1 MEGNQQVT
9 ARILLAEDVAA
20 DAELSMREFKR
31 AGMRVDWRVVDSP
44 EAFSAALFEF
54 DPEVIL
60 SDFSMCGFDGLAA
73 LQIARDLAPD
83 TPFVFVSGTLGEEH
97 AIRALKNGATD
108 YVLKTNLIRLPAAVT
123 RALRDAAERAA
134 RREMQVRFDT
144 LHERMHALFE
154 TLPDAVWS
162 IALPETKLI
171 YMSPA
176 ARVVLGH
183 SPEEFAAN
191 VELRRRIVHPADLG
205 RVEQAW
211 AALRAG
217 KRYEIE
223 YRIVLPDESVRWIQ
237 ERAQRV
243 CGADGAP
250 VRLDGI
256 ARDVTER
263 VGQRERL
270 ERLARIREL
279 LGTTN
284 AAIVRLRD
292 RGELFA
298 EFCRIAVD
306 VGGFLGGRVLDF
318 DAASGSLRV
327 AVATDGWG
335 ALGEIVEAYNRD
347 PQGSQSLLAEA
358 LRSGQ
363 PVVSNDLVADL
374 KDKRR
379 EWRLP
384 GAVRSLGYFPLF
396 IGKRVEGALVVV
408 AAERDVFD
416 EAEVKLLSELAA
428 NLSLALERGQ
438 QQQRIDYLAYYDI
451 LTGLPNRRLFYERLD
466 QALAGRDTAR
476 VALVTFDV
484 ERFKTINE
492 TFSLAAGDRVL
503 QHFTQRLVTFARDR
517 FVLGRLGA
525 NEFALLM
532 PRVGDSG
539 EVGRMLTLEA
549 SALLDSII
557 EFEGRELRIAVRAGV
572 AMCPDDGTDADTLLR
587 NAQAA
592 LRKAKAGSERYVFYA
607 PSLNARVAER
617 LELESKLRRAVER
630 FEFALHYQPK
640 VRLTDRR
647 VTGFEALLRWP
658 GAAPEMASPAQ
669 FVPVLEETGLIDR
682 LGPWLMREA
691 VKTYRGWRARGFVA
705 PRIAVNVSASQL
717 RSREYLMQV
726 CDAVGGSAED
736 CGLDLEITES
746 VLMESIDDSG
756 DKLRQVRELGVR
768 IALDDFGTGYSSLGY
783 LSRLPIDTLK
793 IDRTFISQMTEKAD
807 DASIVSAM
815 ISLGKALNL
824 TIVAEGVETEEQ
836 ARLLRLLRCHEM
848 QGFLFSRPV
857 PKEQLEYLLAPEL
870 V

>member
-1 MEGNQQVT
+1 MEGNSQV
-9 ARILLAEDVAA
+9 AVRIVLAEDVAA
-20 DAELSMREFKR
+20 DVELSVRELKR
-31 AGMRVDWRVVDSP
+31 AGMRVEWRVADSE
-44 EAFSAALFEF
+44 EALRRALLEF
-54 DPEVIL
+54 KPHVIL
-60 SDFSMCGFDGLAA
+60 SDFTMPQFDGMAA
-73 LQIARDLAPD
+73 LRLARELAPD
-83 TPFVFVSGTLGEEH
+83 TPFLFVSGTLGEEH
-97 AIRALKNGATD
+97 AIRALRNGATD
-108 YVLKTNLIRLPAAVT
+108 YVLKTNLIRLPAAVA
-123 RALRDAAERAA
+123 RALGDAAERAA
-134 RREMQVRFDT
+134 SIQVRAQLDA

-154 TLPDAVWS
+154 TLPDAIWS
-162 IALPETKLI
+162 ISLPDTRLI

-176 ARVVLGH
+176 AHGVLGR
-183 SPEEFAAN
+183 SPEEFAAS
-191 VELRRRIVHPADLG
+191 VELRRRIVHPGDLA
-205 RVEQAW
+205 RFEQAW

-217 KRYEIE
+217 EPYEIE
-223 YRIVLPDESVRWIQ
+223 YRVILPDDSVRWVH

-243 CGADGAP
+243 GDAEAMRADG
-250 VRLDGI
+250 I
-256 ARDVTER
+256 TRDITDR
-263 VGQRERL
+263 VAQRERFA
-270 ERLARIREL
+270 RLARIREL
-279 LGTTN
+279 LGATN

-292 RGELFA
+292 RNELFA
-298 EFCRIAVD
+298 EFCRIAID
-306 VGGFLGGRVLDF
+306 IGGFLGGRVVDF
-318 DAASGSLRV
+318 EAGTGRLRV
-327 AVATDGWG
+327 AVATDGWD
-335 ALGEIVEAYNRD
+335 ALARVVDAYNRD
-347 PQGSQSLLAEA
+347 PAGSPSLLAEA

-363 PVVSNDLVADL
+363 AVVSNDLAQDL
-374 KDKRR
+374 KGR
-379 EWRLP
+379 ERDWQPPR
-384 GAVRSLGYFPLF
+384 AVRSLGYFPLF
-396 IGKRVEGALVVV
+396 IGKRVEGALAVV
-408 AAERDVFD
+408 ASECDVFD
-416 EAEVKLLSELAA
+416 EAEVRLLTELAA

-466 QALAGRDTAR
+466 QALAVRDAAK
-476 VALVTFDV
+476 VALITFDV

-503 QHFTQRLVTFARDR
+503 QDFAQRLNHFAHDR

-539 EVGRMLTLEA
+539 EVGRLLSQEA
-549 SALLDSII
+549 ATLLDSII
-557 EFEGRELRIAVRAGV
+557 EYEGRELRLVVRAGV
-572 AMCPDDGTDADTLLR
+572 AMSPDDGTDADTLLR
-587 NAQAA
+587 NATAA
-592 LRKAKAGSERYVFYA
+592 LRKAKAGKERYVFYA

-617 LELESKLRRAVER
+617 LELESKLRRAVDR

-640 VRLTDRR
+640 VRLSDRR
-647 VTGFEALLRWP
+647 MTGVEALLRWP
-658 GAAPEMASPAQ
+658 GAAPEIASPAH
-669 FVPVLEETGLIDR
+669 FVPVLEETGLLDR

-691 VKTYRGWRARGFVA
+691 VKTYRGWRAKGFDA

-726 CDAVGGSAED
+726 CDAVSGGPDD

-746 VLMESIDDSG
+746 MLMESIDENR

-793 IDRTFISQMTEKAD
+793 IDRTFIRGMTEKAD

-848 QGFLFSRPV
+848 QGWLFSKAV
-857 PKEQLEYLLAPEL
+857 PKEQLEHLLAPE
-870 V
+870 VV

>member
-1 MEGNQQVT
+1 MEGNQQV
-9 ARILLAEDVAA
+9 AVRILLAEDVAS
-20 DAELSMREFKR
+20 DAELSARELKR
-31 AGMRVDWRVVDSP
+31 SGMRVDCRVVDS
-44 EAFSAALFEF
+44 EQAFRSALFEF
-54 DPEVIL
+54 DPQVIL
-60 SDFSMCGFDGLAA
+60 SDFSMPHFDGMTA
-73 LQIARDLAPD
+73 LHLARDLAPD
-83 TPFVFVSGTLGEEH
+83 VPFLFVSGSLGEDY
-97 AIRALKNGATD
+97 AIRALQNGAID

-123 RALRDAAERAA
+123 RALGDAGERAA
-134 RREMQVRFDT
+134 RREMQAQLDAMN
-144 LHERMHALFE
+144 ERMHALFE
-154 TLPDAVWS
+154 TLPDAIWS
-162 IALPETKLI
+162 LSLPETKLI

-176 ARVVLGH
+176 SSSVLGRT
-183 SPEEFAAN
+183 PEEFVRNAG
-191 VELRRRIVHPADLG
+191 LRRRIVHPADLA
-205 RVEQAW
+205 RVEEAW
-211 AALRAG
+211 TALRAG
-217 KRYEIE
+217 QPYEIE
-223 YRIVLPDESVRWIQ
+223 YRITLPDETVRWVH
-237 ERAQRV
+237 ERALRV
-243 CGADGAP
+243 RGRDGAP
-250 VRLDGI
+250 TRIDGI
-256 ARDVTER
+256 TRDITDR
-263 VGQRERL
+263 VAQRERL

-279 LGTTN
+279 LGATN

-292 RGELFA
+292 RNELFA
-298 EFCRIAVD
+298 ELCRIAID
-306 VGGFLGGRVLDF
+306 IGGFLGGRVVDF
-318 DAASGSLRV
+318 DSSGRLRV

-335 ALGEIVEAYNRD
+335 ALGEVVEAYNRD
-347 PQGSQSLLAEA
+347 PAGSQSLLAEA

-363 PVVSNDLVADL
+363 PVFSNDLLADMQG
-374 KDKRR
+374 RR
-379 EWRLP
+379 RDWPLP
-384 GAVRSLGYFPLF
+384 EAVRSVGYFPLCV
-396 IGKRVEGALVVV
+396 GKRIEGALAVV
-408 AAERDVFD
+408 AAELGVFD
-416 EAEVKLLSELAA
+416 EAEVRLLTELAS

-466 QALAGRDTAR
+466 QALAVRDVAK
-476 VALVTFDV
+476 VALITFDV

-503 QHFTQRLVTFARDR
+503 QHFAQRLTTFAQDR

-539 EVGRMLTLEA
+539 EVGRLLSQEA
-549 SALLDSII
+549 RTLLDSLI
-557 EFEGRELRIAVRAGV
+557 EFEGREVRIAVRAGV
-572 AMCPDDGTDADTLLR
+572 AMCPGDGTDADALLR
-587 NAQAA
+587 NSAAA
-592 LRKAKAGSERYVFYA
+592 LRKAKAGNERFVFYA

-630 FEFALHYQPK
+630 FDFTLHYQPK

-647 VTGFEALLRWP
+647 LTGVEALLRWP
-658 GAAPEMASPAQ
+658 GAAPEMASPAS

-691 VKTYRGWRARGFVA
+691 IKTHREWRAKGFAA

-717 RSREYLMQV
+717 RSREYLMEV
-726 CDAVGGSAED
+726 CDAVGGGAED

-746 VLMESIDDSG
+746 VLMESIDESR

-793 IDRTFISQMTEKAD
+793 IDRTFVSQMTEKAD
-807 DASIVSAM
+807 DTSIVSAM

-857 PKEQLEYLLAPEL
+857 PKEQLEYLLAPEM